1 MLEGRGDKSMR
12 NVHLLV
18 SIACGAV
25 AITQASDKSPV
36 ASSAKQQ
43 SALFIGADTAGFLP
57 PNKIVPTA
65 IELERIAEKL
75 TSRLRNQ
82 DPFGLATYPT
92 DELKPVMEE
101 LEPRATAKLTLNQ
114 ALQTLKING
123 VNLGRQELLIG
134 GRNAYVG
141 DVLEIA
147 YRGQIFQAQVLE
159 ISAVQVIFLDL
170 ERNEKGVFTHKAVPN
185 LALEPI
191 KGSATQLLKKLIPVE
206 PAASE
211 R

>member
-1 MLEGRGDKSMR
+1 MR
-12 NVHLLV
+12 SVYLLL
-18 SIACGAV
+18 SIVCAHV
-25 AITQASDKSPV
+25 ATAQASDKSPA
-36 ASSAKQQ
+36 ASPAKQQ
-43 SALFIGADTAGFLP
+43 SALFIGGDTAGFLP

-65 IELERIAEKL
+65 TELEKIAEKI

-92 DELKPVMEE
+92 DELKPVIED
-101 LEPRATAKLTLNQ
+101 LEPRATVKLTLNQ
-114 ALQTLKING
+114 ALQTLKLNG
-123 VNLGRQELLIG
+123 VNLGRQEILIG

-141 DVLEIA
+141 DVVEIA

-159 ISAVQVIFLDL
+159 ISAAQIVFLDL
-170 ERNEKGVFTHKAVPN
+170 ERNEKGVFAHKAVPN

-191 KGSATQLLKKLIPVE
+191 KGTATQLLDRLIPVE
-206 PAASE
+206 PVPAE